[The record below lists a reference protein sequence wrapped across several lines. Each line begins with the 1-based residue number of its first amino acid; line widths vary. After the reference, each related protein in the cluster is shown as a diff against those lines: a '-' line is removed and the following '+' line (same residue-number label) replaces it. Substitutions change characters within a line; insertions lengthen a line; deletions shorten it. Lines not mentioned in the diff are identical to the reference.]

1 MSYSRPC
8 RATLDWRAWRVE
20 NRLASR
26 PPRHQPRRFRRWLPV
41 LMLIGLFA
49 GTATAV
55 LAQAEALEEYQVKA
69 AFLYQFTKFIEWPAE
84 AFPDANAPFSI
95 CVAGVDPF
103 GNILNQLLQQ
113 KTVGQRRLELRRSTH
128 KKDLQGCQ
136 ILFISASERKRFPA
150 ILTKVKGS
158 PVVTV
163 SESDRFMQAGGA
175 INFFLSEERVRFDIN
190 LGATEGTGLKVS
202 SRLLSV
208 ARTVLKAQRGGD

>member
-8 RATLDWRAWRVE
+8 RATLDWRAWRIE
-20 NRLASR
+20 NTVASL
-26 PPRHQPRRFRRWLPV
+26 PPRHKPRRFRRWLPV
-41 LMLIGLFA
+41 LVLVGLFA
-49 GTATAV
+49 GTASAV

-69 AFLYQFTKFIEWPAE
+69 AFLYQFTKFIEWPSD

-95 CVAGVDPF
+95 CVAGADPF
-103 GNILNQLLQQ
+103 GNTLNQVFQQ
-113 KTVGQRRLELRRSTH
+113 KTVGQRRLELRRSAH
-128 KKDLQGCQ
+128 GEGLQGCQ
-136 ILFISASERKRFPA
+136 ILFISSSERKRFPA
-150 ILTKVKGS
+150 ILDKVKGT

-163 SESDRFMQAGGA
+163 SESDRFMQAGGT

-190 LGATEGTGLKVS
+190 LEATEGTGLKFS

>member
-1 MSYSRPC
+1 MTCFRPG
-8 RATLDWRAWRVE
+8 RTAFDWRARRVA
-20 NRLASR
+20 NTVASF
-26 PPRHQPRRFRRWLPV
+26 PPRHRRRRFRRCLPV
-41 LMLIGLFA
+41 LVLAGLFMGRA
-49 GTATAV
+49 PAV
-55 LAQAEALEEYQVKA
+55 LAQAEALDEYQVKA
-69 AFLYQFTKFIEWPAE
+69 AFLYQFTKFIEWPAG

-113 KTVGQRRLELRRSTH
+113 KAVGQRRLELRRSAH
-128 KKDLQGCQ
+128 GEDLQGCQ

-150 ILTKVKGS
+150 ILDKVKGS

-163 SESDRFMQAGGA
+163 SESDRFMQSGGV

-190 LGATEGTGLKVS
+190 LEATEGTGLKFS

-208 ARTVLKAQRGGD
+208 ARTVLKTQRGGN